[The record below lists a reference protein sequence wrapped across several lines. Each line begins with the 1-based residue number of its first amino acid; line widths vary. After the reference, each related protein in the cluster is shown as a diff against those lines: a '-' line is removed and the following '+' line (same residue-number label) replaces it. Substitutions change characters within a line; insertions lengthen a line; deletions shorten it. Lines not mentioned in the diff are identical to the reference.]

1 MCSELCFEIP
11 YPIGTNAAYKL
22 GIYYIKRNGVK
33 VPKARMF
40 MSDEGKGYKQAVSLI
55 ARSAMNRAGFDVGN
69 PKTCR
74 LGWQLELYPSDL
86 RKDTDGGI
94 KLTKDAIADGLGIN
108 DRRFKEDHTY
118 ERPVDKN
125 NPRAVVYIWKL

>member
-1 MCSELCFEIP
+1 MCTELCFEIP

-22 GIYYIKRNGVK
+22 RVVYVNKR
-33 VPKARMF
+33 PSARMY
-40 MSDEGKGYKQAVSLI
+40 MSAEGKQYKSEVEMLT
-55 ARSAMNRAGFDVGN
+55 RNAMNYVGFEVD
-69 PKTCR
+69 KKDR

-108 DRRFKEDHTY
+108 DRCFKEDHTY
-118 ERPVDKN
+118 ERPVDKS